1 MPGQQDDFDL
11 ETNTSKPR
19 KKLEKITPAKEPSE
33 KPASK
38 KKPPTKNEPVS
49 VEDGVGDEARQQLR
63 QFVARIERLEEE
75 KAGIAADIKEV
86 YAEAKSCGY
95 DTKIIR
101 KAIALLKQDPQE
113 REEQQAI
120 LHLYLDA
127 IGEYLEMEEES

>member
-19 KKLEKITPAKEPSE
+19 KKLEKITPA
-33 KPASK
+33 K

-113 REEQQAI
+113 REEQQAL
-120 LHLYLDA
+120 LHLYMDA

>member
-11 ETNTSKPR
+11 DTNTAKPR
-19 KKLEKITPAKEPSE
+19 KKLGKITPAKEPSE

-38 KKPPTKNEPVS
+38 KKNEPAS
-49 VEDGVGDEARQQLR
+49 VEDGIGDEARQQLR
-63 QFVARIERLEEE
+63 FIVARVVRLEDE

-86 YAEAKSCGY
+86 YAEAKAYGY

-101 KAIALLKQDPQE
+101 KTIALLKQDPQE
-113 REEQQAI
+113 REEQQAL
-120 LHLYLDA
+120 LHLYIDA

>member
-38 KKPPTKNEPVS
+38 KKNEPVS
-49 VEDGVGDEARQQLR
+49 VEDGIGDEARQQLR
-63 QFVARIERLEEE
+63 RFVARIERLEEE
-75 KAGIAADIKEV
+75 KAGIADGIKEV

-95 DTKIIR
+95 DTKLIR

-120 LHLYLDA
+120 LHLYMDA

>member
-19 KKLEKITPAKEPSE
+19 KKLEKLTPAKAPSE

-38 KKPPTKNEPVS
+38 KKNEPVS
-49 VEDGVGDEARQQLR
+49 VEDGIGDEARQQLR
-63 QFVARIERLEEE
+63 YVVARVVRLEDE
-75 KAGIAADIKEV
+75 KAGIADDIKEV

-95 DTKIIR
+95 DTKLIR

-120 LHLYLDA
+120 LHLYMDA

>member
-1 MPGQQDDFDL
+1 MPVPQDDFDL

-38 KKPPTKNEPVS
+38 KKNEPVS
-49 VEDGVGDEARQQLR
+49 VYAEDGIGDEARQQLR
-63 QFVARIERLEEE
+63 YVVARVVRLEDE
-75 KAGIAADIKEV
+75 KAGIADDIKEV

-95 DTKIIR
+95 DTKLIR
-101 KAIALLKQDPQE
+101 KAIALLRQDPQE

-120 LHLYLDA
+120 LHLYMDA